1 MKSFDIISFDLF
13 NTLVYVNRSA
23 YDPVTAMSDALLQSR
38 EFKNNIL
45 PIIPINEVVELYY
58 FAVRKEMR
66 DRAKEEEFSNA
77 QILLNIWNKF
87 EIKINQDLVTA
98 ANQIIYSYF
107 DSLMHL
113 ILPFPGIHEILTH
126 LKESYILVL
135 SSNHSFAENGW
146 AVLHRYDLTDYFSKI
161 IFSGDIGW
169 KKPSL
174 KFFRNAFSGFG
185 DTNKSR
191 ILHIGDDPETD
202 IKGALN
208 FGIKALWI
216 RPPHKSSIEY
226 SELSGIEG
234 VISEVKEVNDFL

>member
-23 YDPVTAMSDALLQSR
+23 YDPVTSMSDALLQSR
-38 EFKNNIL
+38 EFKNYIM

-66 DRAKEEEFSNA
+66 DRAKEEEFSNS

-87 EIKINQDLVTA
+87 EIEINQDLVTA
-98 ANQIIYSYF
+98 ANQIIFSYF

-126 LKESYILVL
+126 LKERYILVL

-146 AVLHRYDLTDYFSKI
+146 AVLNRYDLTDYFSKI

-185 DTNKSR
+185 DINKSR

-216 RPPHKSSIEY
+216 RPPHKSSIEH

-234 VISEVKEVNDFL
+234 VISEIKEVNDFL